1 MKTLNKKNYKK
12 AIIDQIMLWLVVFV
26 SFVILFFIVI
36 DYYKVVKAKDNCDTM
51 ANYAVRMKAL
61 GRDDSEIADGLN
73 NLKSPY
79 FDTVNEADIVC
90 TQTVDTQYKVKFKV
104 NATITTTTFS
114 NKEVHSYASAFNETQ
129 ASSISCDLTLRIKE

>member
-1 MKTLNKKNYKK
+1 MKKINKKNYKNGL
-12 AIIDQIMLWLVVFV
+12 IDQIMLWMVVFV

-61 GRDDSEIADGLN
+61 GRDDSSIVDGLN
-73 NLKSPY
+73 NLKSQY
-79 FDTVNEADIVC
+79 FDTIEEADISC
-90 TQTVDTQYKVKFKV
+90 SETSDNKYKVKYQI
-104 NATITTTTFS
+104 NATILTTTFN

-129 ASSISCDLTLRIKE
+129 ALSIDCNLTLKIKE